1 MQSLTIRT
9 AEREELLAVTGRL
22 QDMVA
27 QMGWRDGLLSI
38 FCPHTTAGLTVNENA
53 DPDVAKDILASL
65 KRLVPLEGGFRHGE
79 GNSDAHVKASL
90 MGPSLSLMVEDGRI
104 LLGTWQGVFLCE
116 FDGPR
121 TRKLWAKWLGQ
132 EG

>member
-121 TRKLWAKWLGQ
+121 TRKLWAKWLGP